1 MTSEEHGAGGLNDSY
16 FARRSY
22 AEKSL
27 SWNMKNELFRE
38 LFVTK
43 IKQRPEL
50 QEKPLNLESSSE
62 S

>member
-27 SWNMKNELFRE
+27 SWNMKNELFR
-38 LFVTK
+38 
-43 IKQRPEL
+43 
-50 QEKPLNLESSSE
+50 
-62 S
+62 